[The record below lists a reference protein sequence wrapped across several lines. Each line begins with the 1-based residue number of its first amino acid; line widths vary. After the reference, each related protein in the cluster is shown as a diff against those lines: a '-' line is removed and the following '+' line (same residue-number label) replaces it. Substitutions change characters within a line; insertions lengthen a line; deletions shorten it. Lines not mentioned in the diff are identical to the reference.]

1 MEISA
6 KARSGQM
13 SFDGQFVTI
22 TREGFMAK
30 SLHGS
35 GGGTK
40 SIPVRSIGAVQFK
53 PATSMVHGYI
63 QLSIS
68 GENAK
73 GFRGGSISGISR
85 NTDISKDENSILF
98 AKKVTE
104 DFDALANAIRAA
116 IAEPAGNAQP
126 AVESDPLQQI
136 EKLAALLEAGHITQA
151 EYDSKKSEILGR
163 L

>member
-6 KARSGQM
+6 KGRSGQM
-13 SFDGQFVTI
+13 SFDGTFVTI
-22 TREGFMAK
+22 TREGFRAK
-30 SLHGS
+30 SMHGT

-63 QLSIS
+63 PLSIS

-104 DFDALANAIRAA
+104 DFEALANAIRAA
-116 IAEPAGNAQP
+116 IAEPASNAQH
-126 AVESDPLQQI
+126 VESDPLKQI
-136 EKLAALLEAGHITQA
+136 EKLASPLEAGHVAQA
-151 EYDSKKSEILGR
+151 SYDVKKAEILSR